1 MAPDL
6 RDAQLAA
13 ELADVVADF
22 LPGKPHPY
30 GSAELSFPAAA
41 AAVGVG
47 GYWGGGSKRPA
58 LTELFARTLAQARQR
73 FCPLVLEIVRRA
85 ISYRSSP
92 KQSPLMREDV
102 ERVNAVLQ
110 DIGFRIPE
118 LSDPKFLSTLP
129 ASRPSADDKPPTS
142 AGRNPADARSP
153 DRALE
158 PRVREKLLADL
169 AAVSA
174 LAPTPRGLAFEPFL
188 ATLFDASGLAPRNAF
203 SLKGEQID
211 GSFSLDG
218 ATYLLEAKWKADR
231 TGQADLLVFSGKVGG
246 KAGWARGLFVA
257 YSGFTAEGLEAFAR
271 GRGTNI
277 ICADGLDLFH
287 VLSGQLSLVEVLRA
301 KARQAVESGRAFV
314 PVRELFH
321 NVT

>member
-13 ELADVVADF
+13 ALADVVVDF

-30 GSAELSFPAAA
+30 GAAELSFPAAA

-47 GYWGGGSKRPA
+47 ALWGGGSKRPA
-58 LTELFARTLAQARQR
+58 LTQLFARTLAEARQR

-102 ERVNAVLQ
+102 ERVNAVLK
-110 DIGFRIPE
+110 DIGFKIPE
-118 LSDPKFLSTLP
+118 LSDPKFLSSLPTSSSSDGGKPP
-129 ASRPSADDKPPTS
+129 ASPE
-142 AGRNPADARSP
+142 RNPAGARSP
-153 DRALE
+153 DRALDA
-158 PRVREKLLADL
+158 RTRDKLQADL
-169 AAVSA
+169 AAVAA
-174 LAPTPRGLAFEPFL
+174 LQPTPRGVAFEGFL
-188 ATLFDASGLAPRNAF
+188 AALFDAFGLAPRNAF

-218 ATYLLEAKWKADR
+218 ATYLLEAKWKAER
-231 TGQADLLVFSGKVGG
+231 IGQADLLVFSGKVGG
-246 KAGWARGLFVA
+246 KAGWARGLFVS
-257 YSGFTAEGLEAFAR
+257 YSGFTNEGLEAFAR

-301 KARQAVESGRAFV
+301 KARQAVETGRAFV
-314 PVRELFH
+314 PVRDLFH
-321 NVT
+321 NVS